1 MSLLSMNSIYQLKST
16 EFSANVHKWIEC
28 WGSRIPKQVK
38 FIIPITLVPVSL
50 TLSTCLSV
58 LLSISVHLSVY
69 LSICLCLFTF
79 LTSSRHWANFTQCGT
94 KYLNGRK
101 GSNSF
106 KGEIIRNQRLNEA
119 VQKLFLETWETADSP
134 DSGTGSVWYT

>member
-1 MSLLSMNSIYQLKST
+1 MLGNKNSKRSEIYYPHNIGAS
-16 EFSANVHKWIEC
+16 EFDSIH
-28 WGSRIPKQVK
+28 
-38 FIIPITLVPVSL
+38 
-50 TLSTCLSV
+50 
-58 LLSISVHLSVY
+58 LSICPSVHLCPSVALSIC

-119 VQKLFLETWETADSP
+119 VQKLFLETWEMADSP
-134 DSGTGSVWYT
+134 DSGTRSVWYT